1 MNERD
6 LLREALEKALGFKVN
21 VDEVEENLMIEFS
34 ASPSIEMNKEML
46 KEIAS
51 KLREINDKSEFLM
64 TEMGIDL
71 LGFESKFL
79 EVIGNLLMV
88 VFNPAQLEVFEYYV
102 YSTSVNKK
110 WSGKVSILIDDEEKS
125 YDISTLDNLWE
136 VLEQLK

>member
-21 VDEVEENLMIEFS
+21 VDEVEENLMIEIS